1 LPRKIKRRSGDSQ
14 KVGGGMLQQLQS
26 LQAEMLKAQDEV
38 TSMVVTATAG
48 GGAVTA
54 TVTGEKRVQA
64 ITIDPEVVDPEDVEM
79 LQDLVV
85 AAVNSGL
92 EQIDEAMTEK
102 MQPFTGGLDIPG
114 M

>member
-1 LPRKIKRRSGDSQ
+1 LPRKIKRKSGGLR
-14 KVGGGMLQQLQS
+14 KGGGMLQQLQS
-26 LQAEMLKAQDEV
+26 LQDEMLKAQDEV
-38 TSMVVTATAG
+38 ASMVITSTAG

-92 EQIDEAMTEK
+92 EQVDEAMAEK
-102 MQPFTGGLDIPG
+102 MQPFTGGIDIPG
-114 M
+114 L

>member
-1 LPRKIKRRSGDSQ
+1 
-14 KVGGGMLQQLQS
+14 MLQQLQS
-26 LQAEMLKAQDEV
+26 LQEEMFKAQDEV
-38 TSMVVTATAG
+38 TSMVVTSTAG

-64 ITIDPEVVDPEDVEM
+64 ITIDPEVVDPDDVEM

>member
-1 LPRKIKRRSGDSQ
+1 MPRKIKRKSIGSR
-14 KVGGGMLQQLQS
+14 KGGSGMLQQLQS
-26 LQAEMLKAQDEV
+26 LQEEMLKAQDEV
-38 TSMVVTATAG
+38 TSMVITSTAG

-54 TVTGEKRVQA
+54 TITGEKRVQA

>member
-1 LPRKIKRRSGDSQ
+1 
-14 KVGGGMLQQLQS
+14 MLQQLQS
-26 LQAEMLKAQDEV
+26 LQAEMAKAQEEV
-38 TSMVVTATAG
+38 ASMVVTSTAG

-54 TVTGEKRVQA
+54 AITGEKRVQS
-64 ITIDPEVVDPEDVEM
+64 ITIDPDVVDPEDVEM